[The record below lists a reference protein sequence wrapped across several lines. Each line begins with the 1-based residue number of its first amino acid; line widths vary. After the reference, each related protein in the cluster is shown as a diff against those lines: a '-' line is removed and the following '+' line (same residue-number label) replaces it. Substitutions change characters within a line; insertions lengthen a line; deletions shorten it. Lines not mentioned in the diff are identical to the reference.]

1 MFCFIEGDEYSVYY
15 EYDKNGNLVKDLNK
29 NISSIQYNCLN
40 LPSQI
45 DIASTGHLM
54 FLYGASGSKQ
64 KTIHVVRQP
73 NGSYHTT
80 TVDYSGNFLYEN
92 NVLKK
97 ILIDGGYVTF
107 SGTTPV
113 YHFYLQDHQGNNR
126 VVVNRNGTVEQVNHY
141 YPYGALF
148 GVSTGGE
155 VQPFKFSGKELER
168 FNGLDW
174 YDYGARFLDP
184 VLGRWM
190 QVDPLCEKYYDVSP
204 YAYCANNPINY
215 VDPNGS
221 YITYT
226 NDYGNT
232 YLYYNHNF
240 YNYGIK
246 PTNGYAYVIGKA
258 INVNMDDNMRR
269 TLNVL
274 CKMEDSSNESIKEVF
289 MTLTDLTSKSKHNI
303 QWLKDT
309 DDGSYVNPIGGRN
322 SIIHLNIDI
331 DRKSSEF
338 RKIGITDY
346 EAIGHELKHSY
357 DIQFY
362 KNNRGKIIEESD
374 AVRFENQ
381 IREEEKKPIRRNY
394 SDITV
399 INPLAKPQ
407 LWKK

>member
-1 MFCFIEGDEYSVYY
+1 M
-15 EYDKNGNLVKDLNK
+15 
-29 NISSIQYNCLN
+29 
-40 LPSQI
+40 
-45 DIASTGHLM
+45 
-54 FLYGASGSKQ
+54 
-64 KTIHVVRQP
+64 
-73 NGSYHTT
+73 
-80 TVDYSGNFLYEN
+80 
-92 NVLKK
+92 
-97 ILIDGGYVTF
+97 
-107 SGTTPV
+107 
-113 YHFYLQDHQGNNR
+113 
-126 VVVNRNGTVEQVNHY
+126 
-141 YPYGALF
+141 
-148 GVSTGGE
+148 
-155 VQPFKFSGKELER
+155 
-168 FNGLDW
+168 
-174 YDYGARFLDP
+174 
-184 VLGRWM
+184 
-190 QVDPLCEKYYDVSP
+190 
-204 YAYCANNPINY
+204 
-215 VDPNGS
+215 
-221 YITYT
+221 
-226 NDYGNT
+226 
-232 YLYYNHNF
+232 YYNHNF

-381 IREEEKKPIRRNY
+381 IREEEKEPIRRNY